1 MLQAPN
7 PDSTSFCITRRITNL
22 EDHLQLK
29 RAQKFSDLVPGTTSV
44 DKDAQQMLNL
54 LLKDKIRMVLKDR
67 RNLQHFEV

>member
-7 PDSTSFCITRRITNL
+7 PDSTSFCITRHITNL

-54 LLKDKIRMVLKDR
+54 LLKDKILSVLKDR